1 MHIMRG
7 GGTEGV
13 AVMVD
18 VRTTWNGCG
27 SEIRGAVMRH
37 NGGDFTVTFTSGAAS
52 ATYHLNA
59 DECRALAACLVEQ
72 CDAAGA
78 EMAKGEAV

>member
-1 MHIMRG
+1 
-7 GGTEGV
+7 
-13 AVMVD
+13 MVD

-37 NGGDFTVTFTSGAAS
+37 CGVDFTVTFNTGL
-52 ATYHLNA
+52 ATTIHHLTA
-59 DECRALAACLVEQ
+59 DECRALAACLTEQ

-78 EMAKGEAV
+78 EMAKGDAV